1 MYVPKYLKL
10 QTISLGFPPNITG
23 SISNVFRL
31 SSEITELFKVNNA
44 SSVPLAFFMWIAMHL
59 EHHSQN
65 SNKFTAF

>member
-44 SSVPLAFFMWIAMHL
+44 SSVPLAFFYVNCNASRTSL
-59 EHHSQN
+59 TEF
-65 SNKFTAF
+65 K